1 MSKNPFNR
9 FNDDNSM
16 THNVKDSEF
25 RLMTDEEEKEAERIE
40 REEDMERQRQR
51 NDAIYHA
58 MKHGDIPKK

>member
-1 MSKNPFNR
+1 MKNPFNK
-9 FNDDNSM
+9 FNGDNSM

-40 REEDMERQRQR
+40 REEQLERDLVR

-58 MKHGDIPKK
+58 MKELDGKL